1 MSSPRR
7 LKSSRVEA
15 KSNQVAVV
23 SGCLGLGQAE
33 IRDTAD
39 VIICVCGVCAACV
52 CVCGELRSR

>member
-39 VIICVCGVCAACV
+39 VICVCAVCAACV
-52 CVCGELRSR
+52 CVAN